1 MTRAIS
7 VALSL
12 VLLTACHDRAPS
24 EPVTLDGSST
34 AFPLA
39 EAVSHEFMKAN
50 KGSDIKVAFSG
61 TGTGFVKFCRG
72 QLDIATASRPIT
84 VDEQKACDSA
94 NVAFIEL
101 PVAHDAIT
109 IIVSAKN
116 TWASAITVPELHT
129 LWDAVAEK
137 TVTTWKQVRA
147 EWPDREIALFGPGT
161 ESGTFDYFT
170 DAINGRAGVSR
181 TDYAASADDEVIVKG
196 VVDNEFALGYVGHGY
211 FERHKTQLKA
221 LAVDDLDE
229 RVGRGPI
236 EPTTENVARGI
247 YRPLARPL
255 FIYVNVARAE
265 RPDVKAFARYFLR
278 KARELAADAGSVPM
292 MGMAYTLA
300 EQRLDKMATGTMFKA
315 PNAAELGV
323 EFLLA
328 Q

>member
-1 MTRAIS
+1 MRAVS
-7 VALSL
+7 LALSV
-12 VLLTACHDRAPS
+12 VLLTACHDRMPS
-24 EPVTLDGSST
+24 DPVTVDGSST

-50 KGSDIKVAFSG
+50 RGTAVNVAFSG

-72 QLDIATASRPIT
+72 QLDVATASRPIT
-84 VDEQKACDSA
+84 VDEQKACASA
-94 NVAFIEL
+94 SVAFVEL

-109 IIVSAKN
+109 IIVSARN
-116 TWASAITVPELHT
+116 TWASTITVPELRT
-129 LWDAVAEK
+129 LWGAAAEK
-137 TVTTWKQVRA
+137 TVTSWKQVRA
-147 EWPDREIALFGPGT
+147 EWPDREIVLFGPGT

-181 TDYAASADDEVIVKG
+181 TDYTSSADDDVIAKG
-196 VVDNEFALGYVGHGY
+196 VADNDVALGYVGHGF
-211 FERHKTQLKA
+211 FERHRPQLKA
-221 LAVDDLDE
+221 LAVDDLDD

-236 EPTTENVARGI
+236 EPTAENVARGI

-265 RPDVKAFARYFLR
+265 RPEVAAFARYFVR
-278 KARELAADAGSVPM
+278 KARELAGDAGSVPM

-300 EQRLDKMATGTMFKA
+300 EQRLDKMATGTMFTA